1 MDSNIQKNGDYS
13 MDIKLGFVGTGN
25 MGSALI
31 KSLVKANFL
40 PAEKISTFDVDKN
53 KMDQLKAETGIGYF
67 GTAKELV
74 QWSDIIVLAVKPN
87 ILKNVLEDLKPVI
100 DDKKVIVSFAV
111 GIPVSFY
118 EDILGTD
125 KKIVRSMPNTPA
137 MVGEGMTLLCQN
149 ENVTELELS
158 IVKQMFDCAG
168 KCEYLSEKLMN
179 EVTAL
184 TGSSPAYV
192 FMFIEAMA
200 DGAVLSGIPRD
211 MAYRL
216 AAQAVLGSAKMVLET
231 GLHPG
236 VLKDQVCSPGG
247 TTIEAVNALEK
258 NGFRYT
264 IMDAMNECTKKAKL
278 IGETYKNK

>member
-1 MDSNIQKNGDYS
+1 

-31 KSLVKANFL
+31 KSLVKSNFL
-40 PAEKISTFDVDKN
+40 PADKISMFDVDKN
-53 KMDQLKAETGIGYF
+53 KLEQLKSVTGIGYF
-67 GTAKELV
+67 GTAGELV
-74 QWSDIIVLAVKPN
+74 QWADIIVLAVKPN
-87 ILKNVLEDLKPVI
+87 ILESVLKELTPVI

-111 GIPVSFY
+111 GIPISFY
-118 EDILGTD
+118 ENIVGND

-137 MVGEGMTLLCQN
+137 MVGEGMTLICQN
-149 ENVTELELS
+149 QNVTELELA

-168 KCEYLSEKLMN
+168 KCEYLNEKLMS

-247 TTIEAVNALEK
+247 TTIEAVSALEK

-264 IMDAMNECTKKAKL
+264 VMDAMNECTRKARL
-278 IGETYKNK
+278 IGDVYIK

>member
-1 MDSNIQKNGDYS
+1 
-13 MDIKLGFVGTGN
+13 MDIKLGFLGTGN
-25 MGSALI
+25 MGAALI
-31 KSLVKANFL
+31 KSLVKSSFL
-40 PAEKISTFDVDKN
+40 PVDKISMFDVDIN
-53 KMDQLKAETGIGYF
+53 KLKQLKSETGVSYF
-67 GTAKELV
+67 ETAKELV
-74 QWSDIIVLAVKPN
+74 QWSDIVVLAVKPN
-87 ILKNVLEDLKPVI
+87 ILKSVLEELKPVI

-111 GIPVSFY
+111 GIPISFY
-118 EDILGTD
+118 ENILGTD
-125 KKIVRSMPNTPA
+125 KKLVRSMPNTPA
-137 MVGEGMTLLCQN
+137 MVGEGMTLICQN
-149 ENVTELELS
+149 ANVTELEFA

-168 KCEYLSEKLMN
+168 KCEFLSEKLMS

-247 TTIEAVNALEK
+247 TTIEAVSTLEK
-258 NGFRYT
+258 NGFRYSVL
-264 IMDAMNECTKKAKL
+264 DAMNECTKKARL
-278 IGETYKNK
+278 IGEAYK